1 MSRRPST
8 GNQCQWFETAFMDTP
23 LHATSRTMEPFA
35 FDPHHES
42 RAAVSPGTMMHQ
54 VAQPFAR
61 LVMGDL
67 NEFINRWADWLAQAA
82 TGPLAHP
89 SLMPERDPQGSWR

>member
-1 MSRRPST
+1 M
-8 GNQCQWFETAFMDTP
+8 
-23 LHATSRTMEPFA
+23 
-35 FDPHHES
+35 
-42 RAAVSPGTMMHQ
+42 
-54 VAQPFAR
+54 AQPFTR

-89 SLMPERDPQGSWR
+89 SLMPERDPQGS